1 DDRAGTSVEGLTCRV
16 GGRRFEVLE
25 APTRAPNHR
34 IRIPVPRKKLN
45 GELPPEVL
53 AVLQISPDLKPCPKF
68 RRAYIYQFAEHLNE
82 GKCEQCLTLSRQW
95 SKELGMMKLLRD
107 SRN

>member
-1 DDRAGTSVEGLTCRV
+1 ME
-16 GGRRFEVLE
+16 
-25 APTRAPNHR
+25 HR
-34 IRIPVPRKKLN
+34 TLGQYHMPRKKLK
-45 GELPPEVL
+45 GELPEEVL
-53 AVLQISPDLKPCPKF
+53 AVLRISPDLKPCPKF
-68 RRAYIYQFAEHLNE
+68 RNANIYEFADHLSE